1 MGKDLIWF
9 LALACDHLVQL
20 LVLSQGRA
28 SCQEHAAEQ
37 SCLTHTGWEG
47 SAFHNT
53 QWDPDA
59 LLYGFDKKNLIKGSC
74 VKLDGS

>member
-53 QWDPDA
+53 Q
-59 LLYGFDKKNLIKGSC
+59 
-74 VKLDGS
+74 